1 MGLHRQWWVPAGH
14 DPVDGV
20 YVRQPA
26 RASWDEIAACSQR
39 HGMAIVAEDLGTV
52 PPEVREEMTRRR
64 ALGMFVAQSELHPRS
79 ASLARRP
86 AARSVAS
93 FGTHDMPPIVPW
105 WSAHGDDTRPVEA
118 ARDDLLAQLAASD
131 AAIVLVDAGDVMLDP
146 VQVNVPGTVD
156 DRNWN
161 HRMERTLAEVRAD
174 SAVSATLA
182 RIERFRHL
190 PDAVGPLDLHLFN
203 EGTHGDLATRFG
215 ARPVDHGAEVGSAGH
230 VFSVWAP
237 NARAVSVIGDAPGWD
252 DGQPLS
258 PLGDSGLWAGTVAH
272 SRPGERYK
280 FRVVGADGSVV
291 DRADPLARAGEGSP
305 GHASIID
312 EIAHEWQDDDWMA
325 SRVALQAPD
334 APMSIYELHLGS
346 WRWHDDE
353 GRPLNY
359 REVAEPLAEYARAMG
374 FTHVEFLPVMEHP
387 FAGSWGY
394 QVTGFFQPTAR
405 FGSPDDLRHLID
417 VLHRNG
423 IGVLL
428 DWVPA
433 HFPADRFALAV
444 FDGTELYEHADPRE
458 GVHPDWGSLIFNYG
472 RLEVRSFLLSSACW
486 WIESFHADGLRVDAV
501 ASMLYR
507 DYSRAPG
514 EWVPNRFGGRENLEA
529 IEFLRACNDEIHRR
543 YPGVVVAAEESTS
556 WGGVT
561 APTSDGGLGFDLKW
575 DLGWMHD
582 TLGFLARDPI
592 HRRWHQNELTFRQ
605 MYATSERFVL
615 PLSHDE
621 VVHGKGSLLGKMA
634 GDEWQQRANLRL
646 LIGWQHVLPGK
657 KLLFMGGEFGQRA
670 EWNHDAP
677 LDWGLLDHHAHEGLR
692 QWVARCNGLHHAL
705 PALHQL
711 DHDPR
716 GFEWISCDDPDSGV
730 LVALRRGV
738 DPIDDVVAVLNFTPT
753 VRAGYR
759 IGLPHPGHWDVE
771 VSSDDVQFGGS
782 GVSVPARIEGVEP
795 GHHDRPWSASV
806 TAVPLGVVLY
816 RRSR

>member
-1 MGLHRQWWVPAGH
+1 
-14 DPVDGV
+14 
-20 YVRQPA
+20 
-26 RASWDEIAACSQR
+26 
-39 HGMAIVAEDLGTV
+39 
-52 PPEVREEMTRRR
+52 
-64 ALGMFVAQSELHPRS
+64 
-79 ASLARRP
+79 
-86 AARSVAS
+86 
-93 FGTHDMPPIVPW
+93 
-105 WSAHGDDTRPVEA
+105 
-118 ARDDLLAQLAASD
+118 
-131 AAIVLVDAGDVMLDP
+131 
-146 VQVNVPGTVD
+146 
-156 DRNWN
+156 
-161 HRMERTLAEVRAD
+161 
-174 SAVSATLA
+174 
-182 RIERFRHL
+182 
-190 PDAVGPLDLHLFN
+190 
-203 EGTHGDLATRFG
+203 
-215 ARPVDHGAEVGSAGH
+215 
-230 VFSVWAP
+230 
-237 NARAVSVIGDAPGWD
+237 
-252 DGQPLS
+252 
-258 PLGDSGLWAGTVAH
+258 
-272 SRPGERYK
+272 
-280 FRVVGADGSVV
+280 
-291 DRADPLARAGEGSP
+291 
-305 GHASIID
+305 
-312 EIAHEWQDDDWMA
+312 
-325 SRVALQAPD
+325 
-334 APMSIYELHLGS
+334 
-346 WRWHDDE
+346 
-353 GRPLNY
+353 
-359 REVAEPLAEYARAMG
+359 
-374 FTHVEFLPVMEHP
+374 
-387 FAGSWGY
+387 
-394 QVTGFFQPTAR
+394 
-405 FGSPDDLRHLID
+405 
-417 VLHRNG
+417 
-423 IGVLL
+423 
-428 DWVPA
+428 
-433 HFPADRFALAV
+433 
-444 FDGTELYEHADPRE
+444 
-458 GVHPDWGSLIFNYG
+458 
-472 RLEVRSFLLSSACW
+472 
-486 WIESFHADGLRVDAV
+486 
-501 ASMLYR
+501 MLYR